1 MDPVNTEKQQES
13 AVNSSEKTDSRP
25 KILRFMMIGL
35 FLYGG
40 ISYSLSMIEYTLF
53 QTTGTAIFG
62 TSQTY
67 TQISENQLS
76 QAVSDCGSQLM
87 GAGGITVANTGDPV
101 NLRCGRF
108 WPFYRYT
115 VEAPAHGSM
124 HGVNVIDQGVSA
136 SDARQVKVVRSGS
149 YVAMVLAVLSLGLSA
164 CALVQIVV
172 RKDDQHAYRWSF
184 RGFVASVAVVGLY
197 VGFMFWADP
206 NFGLGW

>member
-1 MDPVNTEKQQES
+1 MDGAKADKQQES
-13 AVNSSEKTDSRP
+13 AVNNSEKTDSRP

-62 TSQTY
+62 VSQTY
-67 TQISENQLS
+67 TQINENQLS
-76 QAVSDCGSQLM
+76 QSVSDCGTQLL
-87 GAGGITVANTGDPV
+87 GAGGITVASTGDPV

-115 VEAPAHGSM
+115 VQAPAQGSM
-124 HGVNVIDQGVSA
+124 HGVKIVEQGISA
-136 SDARQVKVVRSGS
+136 ADARQVKMVSAGN
-149 YVAMVLAVLSLGLSA
+149 YVSMALAVLSLGLSA
-164 CALVQIVV
+164 CALAQIVV
-172 RKDDQHAYRWSF
+172 RKDDQQAYLWSF
-184 RGFVASVAVVGLY
+184 RGFVASVAVVGIY

-206 NFGLGW
+206 DFGLGW